1 MMLFPWQKKWPTA
14 PLQNPRNTVLTNQED
29 PMWRVRRDIQ
39 HPDVRILPRAQS
51 NPIIPGANQVP
62 SRSAA
67 ARAIHHGQ
75 EMGPNY
81 GTSGN
86 AAINT
91 AMAVGGAEPSGGNV
105 FANLLNRPE
114 SDTDFWDKL
123 KEQLAEAGKD
133 YDAADQPFKSLSPVS
148 VPGARHQPAQMPS
161 MLTTRG
167 IPTGGSYNPYLG
179 DPAKRK
185 PRPR

>member
-1 MMLFPWQKKWPTA
+1 MMAAGGIFTPASATTSGWEGLRTKFDDWPVQKKKDWIT
-14 PLQNPRNTVLTNQED
+14 
-29 PMWRVRRDIQ
+29 
-39 HPDVRILPRAQS
+39 
-51 NPIIPGANQVP
+51 
-62 SRSAA
+62 
-67 ARAIHHGQ
+67 
-75 EMGPNY
+75 
-81 GTSGN
+81 GTGFDY
-86 AAINT
+86 
-91 AMAVGGAEPSGGNV
+91 GGASAGKPTIKHTPSSWFDDG
-105 FANLLNRPE
+105 FQE
-114 SDTDFWDKL
+114 KL
-123 KEQLAEAGKD
+123 KEQLADAGKD